1 MTMTSSFRNVF
12 DRTISISTKLAKTT
26 FLFCVCSA
34 SAFATTPLSDACDS
48 DPSSIKYELVPTFPK
63 LPALDGIVD
72 LFQAPKSDRHWFAV
86 MRDGYV
92 LRFDNKTDAD
102 SLTTVLDIRDKTE
115 IKNEMGL
122 QGFAFHPNFRRNGYV
137 FVHYNNKAKNGE
149 STISR
154 FVIGNDGK
162 AILNTEKVILTQE
175 QPADNHNGGSIVFG
189 PDNYLYIGFGDG
201 GRWNDQFKNGQN
213 PATWLG
219 TILRIDVNTD
229 KTYRIPDDNPFV
241 NKKGFR
247 PEIYAWGSRN
257 PWRFSFDMKTNEL
270 WLGDVGQ
277 DAIEEV
283 HIVNAGDNLGWPIME
298 GKSCFQNKP
307 CSKEGLNI
315 PVADYP
321 QGEAD
326 CSVIGGYVYR
336 GKKNGLLDGHYLYGD
351 FCTGTVRSTV
361 KKKNEWISKE
371 LLTSG
376 KRITAFAQDH
386 QGEVYVLDYAG
397 GAGKNISHLSLDLS
411 CN

>member
-1 MTMTSSFRNVF
+1 MN
-12 DRTISISTKLAKTT
+12 IT
-26 FLFCVCSA
+26 FLIRALPTRLTRRF
-34 SAFATTPLSDACDS
+34 TLPLSFLFLTLLSHSLAAASNKPEECENKTANS
-48 DPSSIKYELVPTFPK
+48 YSLSPSFPN
-63 LPALDGIVD
+63 LPSLQGIVD
-72 LFQAPKSDRHWFAV
+72 LFQAPKSQKHWYAV

-92 LRFDNKTDAD
+92 QRFDNNADANK
-102 SLTTVLDIRDKTE
+102 LTTLLDIRDKTE
-115 IKNEMGL
+115 TKNEMGL
-122 QGFAFHPNFRRNGYV
+122 QGFAFHPNFHRNGYV
-137 FVHYNNKAKNGE
+137 FAHYNNKAKKGE

-162 AILNTEKVILTQE
+162 AILSSEKIILTQE

-201 GRWNDQFKNGQN
+201 GLWNDQFKNGQN

-219 TILRIDVNTD
+219 TILRIDVDTN
-229 KTYRIPDDNPFV
+229 KAYKVPNDNPFI
-241 NKKGFR
+241 NKKGFQ

-257 PWRFSFDMKTNEL
+257 PWRFSFDIKTGEL

-283 HIVNAGDNLGWPIME
+283 HLVNSGDNLGWPIME

-307 CSKEGLNI
+307 CKKDGLNI

-336 GKKNGLLDGHYLYGD
+336 GKKIPSLEGHYIYGD
-351 FCTGTVRSTV
+351 FCTGTLRSTF
-361 KKKNEWISKE
+361 NDNGEWLSQE

-376 KRITAFAQDH
+376 KRITALAQD
-386 QGEVYVLDYAG
+386 QNGEVYVLDYAG
-397 GAGKNISHLSLDLS
+397 KAGNNISHFTEKAQ
-411 CN
+411 CK